1 MTDQLDTTALRKK
14 IEEFDTQAETL
25 MKQWDALTIQAKTWA
40 AKRETLHQQANT
52 LRRKRKQ
59 LKTHRDQV
67 NAIVKNLKIQRSE
80 VVSQIDEKQ
89 QNHAMTQKQIRI
101 LLRRTTIDALSVK
114 RRLKE
119 LEWEIQTRSFSP
131 IEEHAYMERVKHL
144 EEQSI
149 IHKEVET
156 LRSTTVDDVAQID
169 LLSKQSKEMRT
180 QIIELA
186 AQSQQHHTK
195 MLETITKLE
204 HVQKKADTAHTKYL
218 ECSKAA
224 NEIRREYRETVDR
237 IKGFE
242 AKINLDTQA
251 RHLQQ
256 INEKI
261 ANLSETAFQ
270 KVKAKK
276 KVTFDEFKLLREKGL
291 I

>member
-1 MTDQLDTTALRKK
+1 MTDRLDTTTLRKK
-14 IEEFDTQAETL
+14 IEELDTQAETL
-25 MKQWDALTIQAKTWA
+25 MKQRDALTIQAKTWA
-40 AKRETLHQQANT
+40 TKREALHQQANT

-59 LKTHRDQV
+59 LKTRRDQV

-89 QNHAMTQKQIRI
+89 RNHAMTQEQIWV
-101 LLRRTTIDALSVK
+101 LLRRTNMDALSVK
-114 RRLKE
+114 RRLNE

-131 IEEHAYMERVKHL
+131 IEEHTYMERMKHL

-149 IHKEVET
+149 IHKEVEA
-156 LRSTTVDDVAQID
+156 LRSTADDVAQID
-169 LLSKQSKEMRT
+169 LLSNQSREMRA

-186 AQSQQHHTK
+186 AQSQQHHSE

-204 HVQKKADTAHTKYL
+204 YVQKKTDTAHTKYL
-218 ECSKAA
+218 ECRKAA
-224 NEIRREYRETVDR
+224 NEIQREYRETVDQ

-242 AKINLDTQA
+242 AKINLDAQA
-251 RHLQQ
+251 RHRQQ
-256 INEKI
+256 FNEKV
-261 ANLSETAFQ
+261 ANLSVTAFQ
-270 KVKAKK
+270 KLKAKK